1 MADRALAKAKTYEIL
16 VVDDILA
23 NLQLLSDILIKQG
36 YKVRPAS
43 SGQLALKS
51 VAVRLPDL
59 ILLDVKMPGMDGYEV
74 CRILKGDEDTHRI
87 PVIFVSALDEPTDK
101 VRGFNLGGVDYITKP
116 FQPEEVLARVESHL
130 TISKMQVRLKE
141 QNLLLQQE
149 IQALIKKNP
158 MGHRRATIDV
168 LKPAKDDTLDVCRI
182 NNCFRAILAI
192 VNHLDSLC
200 NRKDYLMEIYQD
212 LSEIAYFIMEK
223 DRDSVLK
230 SIEQI
235 NLSINELES
244 EIKPEYQEKNAIIR
258 LTLDEIRTHLQYLR
272 IQFGQDHL

>member
-1 MADRALAKAKTYEIL
+1 MVNLVPSKAKTYEIL
-16 VVDDILA
+16 VVDDILT
-23 NLQLLSDILIKQG
+23 NLHLLSDILTNHG

-43 SGQLALKS
+43 SGHLALKS
-51 VAVRLPDL
+51 VAVGLPDL

-74 CRILKGDEDTHRI
+74 CRILKDDEDKNRI
-87 PVIFVSALDEPTDK
+87 PIIFISALDEPTDK

-130 TISKMQVRLKE
+130 NISNMQAQLKE

-149 IQALIKKNP
+149 IQALMKKIP
-158 MGHRRATIDV
+158 EGHRRATIDV
-168 LKPAKDDTLDVCRI
+168 YKPVKDLALDVYRI

-192 VNHLDSLC
+192 VNHLDSVC
-200 NRKDYLMEIYQD
+200 NRKDYLTEIYQD
-212 LSEIAYFIMEK
+212 LSEIAYYIMDK
-223 DRDSVLK
+223 DGDRVLK

-235 NLSINELES
+235 TISINELEN
-244 EIKPEYQEKNAIIR
+244 EIKPEYQEKNAIIK

-272 IQFGQDHL
+272 IQFGQDLL